1 MVRLGAKPGAAPH
14 VSRWS
19 TLAGT
24 IRMLLIVRL
33 GLLGLLTFTSPAIVA
48 AQEARDATP
57 AGPKT
62 PGMGQPG
69 QTIPG
74 SPDLSISTVTM
85 NGGIRT
91 SKIVGAAVFNGASQQ
106 VGTVDDLIMDHDNR
120 VVLGVISVGG
130 FLGVGGKLVAV
141 PFSALHVD
149 AGGKVTVPDASK
161 EALDKMPGFTYG
173 R

>member
-1 MVRLGAKPGAAPH
+1 MKFVFRA
-14 VSRWS
+14 
-19 TLAGT
+19 
-24 IRMLLIVRL
+24 
-33 GLLGLLTFTSPAIVA
+33 GLLGLLAVGAPMIAA
-48 AQEARDATP
+48 AQQTKDAAP
-57 AGPKT
+57 AGPAT

-74 SPDLSISTVTM
+74 SPDLSVSTVTM

-91 SKIVGAAVFNGASQQ
+91 SKMVGAAVFNGANQQ

-141 PFSALHVD
+141 PFTALHVD
-149 AGGKVTVPDASK
+149 GSGKVTVPDASK
-161 EALDKMPGFTYG
+161 EALDKMPGFTYAH
-173 R
+173 

>member
-1 MVRLGAKPGAAPH
+1 MISPTK
-14 VSRWS
+14 
-19 TLAGT
+19 
-24 IRMLLIVRL
+24 L
-33 GLLGLLTFTSPAIVA
+33 GLLCVVAFGVLGPAR
-48 AQEARDATP
+48 AQEAKTDSTAGTTP
-57 AGPKT
+57 T

-74 SPDLSISTVTM
+74 SPALSVSTVTM

-91 SKIVGAAVFNGASQQ
+91 SKIVGAAVFNGGNQQ
-106 VGTVDDLIMDHDNR
+106 VGTVDELIMDHDDR

-141 PFSALHVD
+141 PFTALHID
-149 AGGKVTVPDASK
+149 AAGKVTVPDASK
-161 EALDKMPGFTYG
+161 EALEKMPGFTYA

>member
-1 MVRLGAKPGAAPH
+1 MISPTK
-14 VSRWS
+14 
-19 TLAGT
+19 
-24 IRMLLIVRL
+24 L
-33 GLLGLLTFTSPAIVA
+33 GLLGLLAFGIVDAAAAQGQKDSPAAPA
-48 AQEARDATP
+48 A
-57 AGPKT
+57 T

-74 SPDLSISTVTM
+74 SPDLSVSTVTM

-91 SKIVGAAVFNGASQQ
+91 SKIVGAAVFNGANQQ
-106 VGTVDDLIMDHDNR
+106 VGTVDDLIMDHDDR

-141 PFSALHVD
+141 PFTALHVD

-161 EALDKMPGFTYG
+161 EALDKMPGFTYA